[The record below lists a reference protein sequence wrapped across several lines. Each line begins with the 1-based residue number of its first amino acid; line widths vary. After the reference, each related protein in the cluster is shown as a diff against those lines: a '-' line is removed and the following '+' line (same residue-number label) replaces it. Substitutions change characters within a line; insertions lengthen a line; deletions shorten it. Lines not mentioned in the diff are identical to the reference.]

1 MFTLFLKSTPPNNI
15 YRPKHC
21 HHTTVNN
28 CQQSIC
34 LDSYD
39 LHECKFRS
47 NEFSGC
53 CRLSTKQFPMS
64 CHRGNHNDH
73 DKSDHNLG
81 GCWGR
86 RGLNGS
92 RFVVVCYQTFLNEA
106 IPSRYREGIY
116 QWWWG
121 DTTMTQVA
129 LFRILKGLCLMK
141 CSSETNASKN
151 FCHSFFSVF
160 HFVLLFPL

>member
-1 MFTLFLKSTPPNNI
+1 MFTLFLKSTPPNNT

-121 DTTMTQVA
+121 DTTNYDTGRTLQNFKRFM
-129 LFRILKGLCLMK
+129 LDEMFLRDK
-141 CSSETNASKN
+141 CFKK
-151 FCHSFFSVF
+151 
-160 HFVLLFPL
+160 LLS